1 MPYKITFDK
10 SLTVGQPE
18 LIRSL
23 HLAFLDVTRLRINNN
38 NKIFAKH
45 ILKIDTSSIFPHQ
58 TVEAK
63 KLAAAY

>member
-23 HLAFLDVTRLRINNN
+23 HLAFLDVTRLSINNH
-38 NKIFAKH
+38 KIFAKH
-45 ILKIDTSSIFPHQ
+45 ILKVDTSSIFPGQ
-58 TVEAK
+58 TVQAK